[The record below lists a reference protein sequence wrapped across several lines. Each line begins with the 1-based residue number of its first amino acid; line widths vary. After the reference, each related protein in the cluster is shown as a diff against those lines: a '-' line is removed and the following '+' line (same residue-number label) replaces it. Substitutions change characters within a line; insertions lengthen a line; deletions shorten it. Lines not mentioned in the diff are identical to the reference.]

1 MTTNDNALIL
11 LNTRNPDPRFVYL
24 EYILK
29 LIKFTQCSRCTA
41 CCTTEGVMCCVQFDQ
56 EGLLLSWAGSDFDT
70 CIVVSIII
78 VSWWVIRCIFRFS
91 PILYIHLKPITHF
104 FKLFNH
110 CTFHLNRMWS
120 TVLFPRYIV
129 KWSLYD

>member
-1 MTTNDNALIL
+1 MTTKYDALIL
-11 LNTRNPDPRFVYL
+11 LNTRNPDPRCVNL

-41 CCTTEGVMCCVQFDQ
+41 CFTTEGVMCCVQFDQ
-56 EGLLLSWAGSDFDT
+56 EGLLLSWAGSEFYT

-78 VSWWVIRCIFRFS
+78 VSWWVIRCNFRFS
-91 PILYIHLKPITHF
+91 SILYIHLEPIAPF

-120 TVLFPRYIV
+120 TVLFPRSTV
-129 KWSLYD
+129 TWSLYD